1 MNKKFSKVL
10 IGGGIVIFTAVL
22 SVALAQ
28 GQGTSTA
35 KSGAGFCSSLTER
48 VSNIEQ
54 KISNQIGK
62 LGEAESAREARLN
75 DRWDKFVSD
84 REAARVRQDANL
96 AARIAK
102 LDLTVATDTTKE
114 AVAAFQ
120 SDVKSALSAKR
131 DAINAAVNTFHE
143 GVTSLLEMRKTAVE
157 AAFTAREDA
166 FHAAVSKAKD
176 DCAAG
181 VSAGTI
187 RTTLVAALKDA
198 QSKFAAARKANTD
211 FSVKMKT
218 LVAAKKVALDKAQ
231 NDFKAAL
238 TSAKAALKAVL
249 GESKATSTSQQ

>member
-10 IGGGIVIFTAVL
+10 IGGGIVIFAAVL

-28 GQGTSTA
+28 GQRTSTA

-84 REAARVRQDANL
+84 REAARAKADDNL
-96 AARIAK
+96 DARIAK
-102 LDLTVATDTTKE
+102 LDSTVGTDAAKE
-114 AVAAFQ
+114 AVAVFQ

-131 DAINAAVNTFHE
+131 DAVDAAVDTFHE
-143 GVTSLLEMRKTAVE
+143 GVASLLETRKTAVE
-157 AAFTAREDA
+157 AAFTAREDT
-166 FHAAVSKAKD
+166 FQAAVSSAED
-176 DCAAG
+176 DCASNIAPS
-181 VSAGTI
+181 VVRA
-187 RTTLVAALKDA
+187 TLVAALKDA
-198 QSKFAAARKANTD
+198 QAKFAAARKANTD
-211 FSVKMKT
+211 FSAKMKT
-218 LVAAKKVALDKAQ
+218 LVAAKKAALDKAH

-238 TSAKAALKAVL
+238 EEAKTALKAVL
-249 GESKATSTSQQ
+249 GESKVTSTSQQ